1 MARQLTIPQL
11 TERLSAR
18 DVNDTSDIRQLA
30 DWLDTR
36 FVIPGTNLRFGLD
49 SLIGL
54 VPGLG
59 DAVTALLSLYIVK
72 RAYELRAPGWL
83 IARMLANTAIDSVL
97 GAIPLFGDLF
107 DFAFRSNTK
116 NIRLL
121 LRHLEQRE
129 ARTK

>member
-1 MARQLTIPQL
+1 MTRQLTIPQL
-11 TERLSAR
+11 AERLTAR
-18 DVNDTSDIRQLA
+18 DARDTSDIRQLA

-59 DAVTALLSLYIVK
+59 DAVTGLLGLYILK
-72 RAYELRAPGWL
+72 RAHELGAPSWL
-83 IARMLANTAIDSVL
+83 IARMLANTAIDSLL
-97 GAIPLFGDLF
+97 GAIPLFGDVF
-107 DFAFRSNTK
+107 DFAFRSNTR

-121 LRHLEQRE
+121 LRHLKERE
-129 ARTK
+129 SA